1 MIPVKFRTYKNKEIF
16 LKLVYLYGNIY
27 IVACDNKGHV
37 SDASN
42 YILSL
47 TLDSGKINRR
57 PLVNRQIGIHSEIN
71 YASFKE
77 CGQISL
83 ERGE

>member
-16 LKLVYLYGNIY
+16 LKLVYLYGSIY
-27 IVACDNKGHV
+27 IVACNDKGHI
-37 SDASN
+37 SDASD

-47 TLDSGKINRR
+47 TFYSGEINRR
-57 PLVNRQIGIHSEIN
+57 LLVSRKIGIHSNVN

-77 CGQISL
+77 FGQISI